1 MKKQSIPFVIVTLII
16 SILLSSCAAGSAMN
30 GGASVAPDAD
40 GVGGYGGGFSGAP
53 ESGYDGGYGG
63 ATDSYA
69 PSDPGDGADDGVADS
84 TDKSES
90 NIIESTAGLIT
101 ASAWDDNF
109 YYSEWL
115 ALFAQ
120 SDDGSAG
127 RLSAFLHSD
136 RSWGFDT
143 RTRVKLTVKNGD
155 SPVAGARVSV
165 DGKDGQLGC
174 SAITDARGIAYLF
187 PDESGNITV
196 TLGDTTATAS
206 FDAQS
211 RDLTVELSAASKK
224 RDVIELMFVI
234 DATGSMGD
242 EISYL
247 KNEIADVVGRISDG
261 NDTTVYLSFLF
272 YRDHCDSVV
281 FDYVDFANVSTPSGL
296 EAQRTE
302 LSKRYATG
310 GGDYAEAA
318 EEALLLA
325 AGKQWSSETT
335 TKIIFQLLDA
345 PPHNTDENKSTMQ
358 NAVAGLASQGIRFCP
373 VLCSGAD
380 TLTEYVM
387 REAAVYTGGT
397 FVYVTDHSGIGG
409 SHHDPDIPNATVE
422 ALNSLMVRLVR
433 GYHSGVFEDPVD
445 WRADQNK

>member
-1 MKKQSIPFVIVTLII
+1 MLII
-16 SILLSSCAAGSAMN
+16 SLCLASCGAGRGMN
-30 GGASVAPDAD
+30 NSFIGGDSYAPDAD
-40 GVGGYGGGFSGAP
+40 DYAAAP

-69 PSDPGDGADDGVADS
+69 PSEPGDVADTGVS
-84 TDKSES
+84 TDKLES
-90 NIIESTAGLIT
+90 DIIQSTAGLIT

-120 SDDGSAG
+120 ESDGSAG
-127 RLSAFLHSD
+127 RLSAFMHSD
-136 RSWGFDT
+136 RSWGFNT
-143 RTRVKLTVKNGD
+143 QTRVKLTVKNGD
-155 SPVAGARVSV
+155 NPVAGARVSV
-165 DGKDGQLGC
+165 DGKDGTLGHY
-174 SAITDARGIAYLF
+174 AITDARGVAYLF
-187 PDESGNITV
+187 PGESGSITV
-196 TLGDTTATAS
+196 TIGDSSATATAS
-206 FDAQS
+206 FDAQN
-211 RDLTVELSAASKK
+211 RDLTVELSAASAK

-247 KNEIADVVGRISDG
+247 KNEIADVIGRISDG
-261 NDTTVYLSFLF
+261 GDTEIYLSFLF

-281 FDYVDFANVSTPSGL
+281 FDYVDFVNVSTPAGL
-296 EAQRTE
+296 DEQRNA
-302 LSKRYATG
+302 LAKRYATG

-325 AGKQWSSETT
+325 AGQQWSAEAT
-335 TKIIFQLLDA
+335 TKIIFQILDA
-345 PPHNTDENKSTMQ
+345 PPHSADENKATMQ
-358 NAVAGLASQGIRFCP
+358 SAVASLASQGIRFCP

-380 TLTEYVM
+380 ILTEYVM

-433 GYHSGVFEDPVD
+433 GYHSGVFDDPVD
-445 WRADQNK
+445 WRADRNK

>member
-1 MKKQSIPFVIVTLII
+1 MKKRSILFTVVMLII
-16 SILLSSCAAGSAMN
+16 SICLTSCAAGVGKNNAPL
-30 GGASVAPDAD
+30 GGADFAPEAD
-40 GVGGYGGGFSGAP
+40 GGFSGAP
-53 ESGYDGGYGG
+53 DADYGGGYGD
-63 ATDSYA
+63 AEEAYPPTE
-69 PSDPGDGADDGVADS
+69 PGDVADEGDTADK
-84 TDKSES
+84 TDDKPVQ
-90 NIIESTAGLIT
+90 STAGLIT

-127 RLSAFLHSD
+127 RLSDFMHSD
-136 RSWGFDT
+136 RSWGMNT
-143 RTRVKLTVKNGD
+143 HTRVKLTVKNGD
-155 SPVAGARVSV
+155 KPVAGARVTV
-165 DGKDGQLGC
+165 DGKDGQLGH
-174 SAITDARGIAYLF
+174 SAITDAGGVAYLF
-187 PDESGNITV
+187 PGESGSVTV
-196 TLGDTTATAS
+196 TLADSSATAKAS
-206 FDAQS
+206 FDSES
-211 RDLTVELSAASKK
+211 RDLTVELAAESGK

-247 KNEIADVVGRISDG
+247 KNEIADVIGRISDG

-281 FDYVDFANVSTPSGL
+281 FDYVDFVNVSTPSGL
-296 EAQRTE
+296 EAQRLS

-318 EEALLLA
+318 DEALLLA
-325 AGKQWSSETT
+325 AGKQWSAEAT

-345 PPHNTDENKSTMQ
+345 PPHSTDENKATMRS
-358 NAVAGLASQGIRFCP
+358 AVASLASQGIRFCP

-387 REAAVYTGGT
+387 REAAVYTGGR
-397 FVYVTDHSGIGG
+397 FVFVTDHSGIGG

-433 GYHSGVFEDPVD
+433 GYHSGVFDDPVD